1 MHDCSKEPHIN
12 LILAIIYQG
21 FHDYAKMKCGK
32 KVHCC
37 ESDPDDIIKNI
48 SVYNPELIQNIKK
61 KCDSILK
68 EAKYDWRTYK
78 KITCIDKKED
88 EYD

>member
-1 MHDCSKEPHIN
+1 MHDCSKEPYIN
-12 LILAIIYQG
+12 LILAIIYQS

-32 KVHCC
+32 KVSCF
-37 ESDPDDIIKNI
+37 ESDPDNIITNI

>member
-1 MHDCSKEPHIN
+1 MHNYSKESYNN
-12 LILAIIYQG
+12 LLLAIIYQG
-21 FHDYAKMKCGK
+21 LYDYTKMKCGK
-32 KVHCC
+32 KVQCI
-37 ESDPDDIIKNI
+37 EKNPDDIIKNI
-48 SVYNPELIQNIKK
+48 SIYKPELIQNIK

-78 KITCIDKKED
+78 KITCFDKKED